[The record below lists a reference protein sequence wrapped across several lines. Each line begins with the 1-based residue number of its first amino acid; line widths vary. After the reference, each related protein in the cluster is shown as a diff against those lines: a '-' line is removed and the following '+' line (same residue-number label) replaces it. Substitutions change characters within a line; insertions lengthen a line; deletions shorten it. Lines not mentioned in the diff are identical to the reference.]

1 LTAFLHGKD
10 KGMPKDIGIAVWDL
24 MDILSGCPADTGG
37 NIWSQLVRHSV
48 DGTVEQKFVSP
59 VEQQIPKYIGSLS
72 DADKRSIWS
81 ETETGVVNGSDASQW
96 MIEDVEMDLE
106 NELLAALLDQAFRE
120 AEEQTRKRRRRTKP

>member
-1 LTAFLHGKD
+1 VTEVTKD
-10 KGMPKDIGIAVWDL
+10 LGIALWDL
-24 MDILSGCPADTGG
+24 TDILSGCPGEAGG
-37 NIWSQLVRHSV
+37 DIWSQLVRHCI
-48 DGTVEQKFVSP
+48 DGTVDQRFVTP
-59 VEQQIPKYIGSLS
+59 VEHQIPKYIGSLS

-81 ETETGVVNGSDASQW
+81 GTETGVMNGSDATEW

>member
-1 LTAFLHGKD
+1 MTKD
-10 KGMPKDIGIAVWDL
+10 LAIALWDL
-24 MDILSGCPADTGG
+24 TDVLSGCPGEAGG
-37 NIWSQLVRHSV
+37 DIWSQLVRHCT
-48 DGTVEQKFVSP
+48 DGTVDQRFVTP
-59 VEQQIPKYIGSLS
+59 VEQQIPKYIGILS

-81 ETETGVVNGSDASQW
+81 ETETGVMNGSDATEW

>member
-1 LTAFLHGKD
+1 VTKVTKD
-10 KGMPKDIGIAVWDL
+10 LAIALWDL
-24 MDILSGCPADTGG
+24 TDVLSGCPGEAGG
-37 NIWSQLVRHSV
+37 DIWSQLVRHCI
-48 DGTVEQKFVSP
+48 DGTVDQRFVTP
-59 VEQQIPKYIGSLS
+59 VEHQIPKYIGSLS

-81 ETETGVVNGSDASQW
+81 GTETGVMNGSDATEW